1 MALNIQLEGERQ
13 ININGN
19 NVKQE
24 KINIKADDK
33 NVNIKAL
40 KDKDLYIAHY
50 DGLDNFM
57 QKLMSNENK
66 LSVFDMLKN
75 DAIEYDKINK
85 NSRTRVKRNKKNLI
99 NHHAKNLE
107 EKEVEKKCY
116 ILMIFKM
123 KLLLIHQLHKFIFS

>member
-24 KINIKADDK
+24 KINIKGDDK

-85 NSRTRVKRNKKNLI
+85 NSRTRVKRNKK
-99 NHHAKNLE
+99 KFY
-107 EKEVEKKCY
+107 KPSRKK
-116 ILMIFKM
+116 LRRKRSRKKM
-123 KLLLIHQLHKFIFS
+123 LYPDGIQNEIISNTPIA